1 MRAEKIV
8 GTMAA
13 RRLLSIFLFA
23 VLASNSV
30 ASDEVATAPVS
41 LKIIVYGAT
50 GRVGSRIVNEALTRG
65 HQVTAVSRNIA
76 RVKQQHEKLSAVQGD
91 ILDPESVADLVTGH
105 DVIVV
110 SVRGSSDKSKDPQK
124 TTHRVAAELL
134 VGVLRDMGDRA
145 PRLIY
150 VGGAGSLEVAPGVVY
165 ADRIPILMRMM
176 MPRSLRREIK
186 GQQLTLAYLRT
197 VEDIRWTFLSPA
209 KKLKPGKRTGIYR
222 IGGDQ
227 MLTDENGKSTISMED
242 FAVALIDEA
251 ENSRHIGT
259 RFSVAY

>member
-1 MRAEKIV
+1 
-8 GTMAA
+8 MAA

-30 ASDEVATAPVS
+30 ASDAVATAPVS
-41 LKIIVYGAT
+41 LEIIVYGAT

-65 HQVTAVSRNIA
+65 HRVSAVSRNIA

-91 ILDPESVADLVTGH
+91 ILDPESVADLLAGH

-150 VGGAGSLEVAPGVVY
+150 VGGAGSLEVAPGVAY
-165 ADRIPILMRMM
+165 ADRIPILMRLM
-176 MPRSLRREIK
+176 MPRSLLRGIK
-186 GQQLTLAYLRT
+186 GQQLTLA
-197 VEDIRWTFLSPA
+197 
-209 KKLKPGKRTGIYR
+209 
-222 IGGDQ
+222 
-227 MLTDENGKSTISMED
+227 
-242 FAVALIDEA
+242 
-251 ENSRHIGT
+251 
-259 RFSVAY
+259 